1 MMIQLKLYDKILK
14 LKKIIYKIIL
24 VLIVFFSGLNISLA
38 NLNSLSCENNI
49 TKSKTNIIYG
59 NNFAK
64 EEMSPNIWL
73 FFQKI
78 KLDNSNL
85 SLVSIDDDKP
95 IREWQIDIVSGEAT
109 LTPMFDPSS
118 NWICLDAEK
127 QLKVL
132 NDLYKSGALSGYEF
146 EKAKKKLLN
155 N

>member
-1 MMIQLKLYDKILK
+1 M
-14 LKKIIYKIIL
+14 KKIFFIL
-24 VLIVFFSGLNISLA
+24 SIFACINYNNAYA
-38 NLNSLSCENNI
+38 NLDTFSCENLL
-49 TKSKTNIIYG
+49 TKNKSFIVYG
-59 NNFAK
+59 KNFAK

>member
-1 MMIQLKLYDKILK
+1 M
-14 LKKIIYKIIL
+14 KKIIYKIIL

-38 NLNSLSCENNI
+38 NLNSLSCENNS

-73 FFQKI
+73 FFQKV

-95 IREWQIDIVSGEAT
+95 IREWQIDLQTGKAI

-118 NWICLDAEK
+118 NWLCLNTEK
-127 QLKVL
+127 QLMVL
-132 NDLYKSGALSGYEF
+132 NDLYKSGALSG
-146 EKAKKKLLN
+146 
-155 N
+155 

>member
-1 MMIQLKLYDKILK
+1 M
-14 LKKIIYKIIL
+14 KKIIYKIIL

-38 NLNSLSCENNI
+38 NLNSLSCENNS

-73 FFQKI
+73 FFQKV

-95 IREWQIDIVSGEAT
+95 IREWQINIVSGEAT

-118 NWICLDAEK
+118 NWICLDAVK

>member
-1 MMIQLKLYDKILK
+1 
-14 LKKIIYKIIL
+14 LKKIIYNIIL
-24 VLIVFFSGLNISLA
+24 ILIVSFFTLNSSLA

-49 TKSKTNIIYG
+49 TKLKTNIIYG

-85 SLVSIDDDKP
+85 SLVSIDDNKP

-118 NWICLDAEK
+118 NWICLDVEK

>member
-1 MMIQLKLYDKILK
+1 MKKLFFILSIF
-14 LKKIIYKIIL
+14 IIINHNNAY
-24 VLIVFFSGLNISLA
+24 A
-38 NLNSLSCENNI
+38 NLDTFSCESLL
-49 TKSKTNIIYG
+49 TKNKTFIVYG
-59 NNFAK
+59 KNFAK

-78 KLDNSNL
+78 KLDKNNL
-85 SLVSIDDDKP
+85 NIISVDDEKS
-95 IREWQIDIVSGEAT
+95 IREWQIDLVSGKAT

-118 NWICLDAEK
+118 NWLCLDTEK
-127 QLKVL
+127 QLMAL

>member
-1 MMIQLKLYDKILK
+1 M
-14 LKKIIYKIIL
+14 KKIFFIL
-24 VLIVFFSGLNISLA
+24 SIFISLNYNNAYA
-38 NLNSLSCENNI
+38 NLDTFSCESLLTQN
-49 TKSKTNIIYG
+49 KTFIVYG
-59 NNFAK
+59 KNFAK

-78 KLDNSNL
+78 KLDKNNL
-85 SLVSIDDDKP
+85 NIISVDDEKS
-95 IREWQIDIVSGEAT
+95 IREWQIDLVSGKAT

-118 NWICLDAEK
+118 NWLCLNTEK
-127 QLKVL
+127 QLTAL

>member
-1 MMIQLKLYDKILK
+1 M
-14 LKKIIYKIIL
+14 KKIFLILSIFII
-24 VLIVFFSGLNISLA
+24 INHNNAYA
-38 NLNSLSCENNI
+38 NLESFSCENPI
-49 TKSKTNIIYG
+49 TKNKAFIVYG
-59 NNFAK
+59 KNFAK

-78 KLDNSNL
+78 KLDKDNL
-85 SLVSIDDDKP
+85 NILSIDDEKT
-95 IREWQIDIVSGEAT
+95 IREWQIDLLTGKAT

-118 NWICLDAEK
+118 NWLCLNTEK
-127 QLKVL
+127 QLMLL

>member
-1 MMIQLKLYDKILK
+1 M
-14 LKKIIYKIIL
+14 KK
-24 VLIVFFSGLNISLA
+24 VFFILSIFITINHNNAYATLDTF
-38 NLNSLSCENNI
+38 SCESLV
-49 TKSKTNIIYG
+49 TKSKAFIVYG
-59 NNFAK
+59 KNFAK

-78 KLDNSNL
+78 KLDKNNL
-85 SLVSIDDDKP
+85 NIVSVDDEKS
-95 IREWQIDIVSGEAT
+95 IREWQIALVSGKAT

-118 NWICLDAEK
+118 NWLCLNTEK
-127 QLKVL
+127 QLMAL

>member
-1 MMIQLKLYDKILK
+1 M
-14 LKKIIYKIIL
+14 KKIIYNIIL
-24 VLIVFFSGLNISLA
+24 ILIVSFFTLNSSLA

-78 KLDNSNL
+78 KLDNKNL
-85 SLVSIDDDKP
+85 SLISIDDDKP

-132 NDLYKSGALSGYEF
+132 NNLYKSGALSGYEF

>member
-1 MMIQLKLYDKILK
+1 M
-14 LKKIIYKIIL
+14 KKIIYKIIL

-38 NLNSLSCENNI
+38 NLNSLSCENNS

-73 FFQKI
+73 FFQKV

-85 SLVSIDDDKP
+85 SLVSIDNDKP

>member
-1 MMIQLKLYDKILK
+1 MKKLFFILSIF
-14 LKKIIYKIIL
+14 IIINQNNAY
-24 VLIVFFSGLNISLA
+24 A
-38 NLNSLSCENNI
+38 NLDTFSCESLL
-49 TKSKTNIIYG
+49 TKNKAFIVYG
-59 NNFAK
+59 KNFAK

-78 KLDNSNL
+78 KLDKNNL
-85 SLVSIDDDKP
+85 NIISVDDEKS
-95 IREWQIDIVSGEAT
+95 IREWQIDLVSGKAT

-118 NWICLDAEK
+118 NWLCLDTEK
-127 QLKVL
+127 QLAAL

>member
-1 MMIQLKLYDKILK
+1 M
-14 LKKIIYKIIL
+14 KKIFFIL
-24 VLIVFFSGLNISLA
+24 SIFITINHNSAYA
-38 NLNSLSCENNI
+38 NLETFSCESLL
-49 TKSKTNIIYG
+49 TKNKTFIVYG
-59 NNFAK
+59 KNFAK

-78 KLDNSNL
+78 KLDKNNL
-85 SLVSIDDDKP
+85 NIISVDDEKS
-95 IREWQIDIVSGEAT
+95 IREWQIDLVSGKAT

-118 NWICLDAEK
+118 NWLCLDTEK
-127 QLKVL
+127 QLMAL

>member
-1 MMIQLKLYDKILK
+1 M
-14 LKKIIYKIIL
+14 KKIIYKIIL
-24 VLIVFFSGLNISLA
+24 ILIVFFSGLNISLA
-38 NLNSLSCENNI
+38 NLNSLSCENNS

-73 FFQKI
+73 FFQKV

-95 IREWQIDIVSGEAT
+95 IREWQINIVSGEAT
-109 LTPMFDPSS
+109 LTPMFDPPS
-118 NWICLDAEK
+118 NWICLDAVK

>member
-1 MMIQLKLYDKILK
+1 M
-14 LKKIIYKIIL
+14 KKIFFIL
-24 VLIVFFSGLNISLA
+24 FIFITINHNNAYA
-38 NLNSLSCENNI
+38 NLDTFSCESLLTQN
-49 TKSKTNIIYG
+49 KTFIVYG
-59 NNFAK
+59 KNFAK

-78 KLDNSNL
+78 KLDKNNL
-85 SLVSIDDDKP
+85 NIISVDDEKS
-95 IREWQIDIVSGEAT
+95 IREWQIDLVSGKAT

-118 NWICLDAEK
+118 NWLCLNTEK
-127 QLKVL
+127 QLTAL

>member
-1 MMIQLKLYDKILK
+1 M
-14 LKKIIYKIIL
+14 KKIIYKIIL
-24 VLIVFFSGLNISLA
+24 VLIVSFFALDSSFA

-78 KLDNSNL
+78 KLDNANL

-95 IREWQIDIVSGEAT
+95 IREWQIDIDSGEAT

-118 NWICLDAEK
+118 NWICLDEEK

>member
-1 MMIQLKLYDKILK
+1 V
-14 LKKIIYKIIL
+14 KKIFFIL
-24 VLIVFFSGLNISLA
+24 SIFITINHNSAYA
-38 NLNSLSCENNI
+38 NLETFSCESLL
-49 TKSKTNIIYG
+49 TKNKTFIVYG
-59 NNFAK
+59 KNFAK

-78 KLDNSNL
+78 KLDKNNL
-85 SLVSIDDDKP
+85 NIISVDDEKS
-95 IREWQIDIVSGEAT
+95 IREWQIDLVSGKAT

-118 NWICLDAEK
+118 NWLCLDTEK
-127 QLKVL
+127 QLMAL

>member
-1 MMIQLKLYDKILK
+1 MIQLKLYDKILK

-24 VLIVFFSGLNISLA
+24 ALIVFFSGLNISLA
-38 NLNSLSCENNI
+38 NLNSLSCENNS

-78 KLDNSNL
+78 KLDNAKL

-109 LTPMFDPSS
+109 LTPMFDP
-118 NWICLDAEK
+118 
-127 QLKVL
+127 
-132 NDLYKSGALSGYEF
+132 KSKWLC
-146 EKAKKKLLN
+146 KL
-155 N
+155 

>member
-1 MMIQLKLYDKILK
+1 
-14 LKKIIYKIIL
+14 LKKIIYKIVL
-24 VLIVFFSGLNISLA
+24 VLIVSFFSLNSSLA

-78 KLDNSNL
+78 KLDNKNL
-85 SLVSIDDDKP
+85 SLISIDDDKP

-109 LTPMFDPSS
+109 LIPMFDPSS

-146 EKAKKKLLN
+146 EKAKKKLLSN
-155 N
+155 